1 MILRKAADYKTSPPN
16 VEKGQ
21 AELAADPPSLNMGSH
36 IQLRGSQIKLNATFL
51 SPEYYHVV
59 TIPPGARSIRIYET
73 NISTS
78 YISVRNSLK
87 KYYLNGHWS
96 VDWPGRYKFS
106 GTAFNYRRSYKEP
119 ESLTSSGPTNETLIV
134 EVETSFWFW
143 GWIWWPGA
151 FVSFSLWSELDVEL
165 QRSETGQSIQQAQ
178 GGSRLMLLPSLAQCL
193 NVYMY
198 LPVLPSLGLYQ
209 QILWVIAALF

>member
-1 MILRKAADYKTSPPN
+1 
-16 VEKGQ
+16 
-21 AELAADPPSLNMGSH
+21 MGS
-36 IQLRGSQIKLNATFL
+36 QVKLNATFL

-78 YISVRNSLK
+78 YISVRNSFK

-119 ESLTSSGPTNETLIV
+119 ESLTSTGPTNETLIV

-143 GWIWWPGA
+143 GWIWWPGT
-151 FVSFSLWSELDVEL
+151 FVRLSLWSELDVEL
-165 QRSETGQSIQQAQ
+165 
-178 GGSRLMLLPSLAQCL
+178 
-193 NVYMY
+193 
-198 LPVLPSLGLYQ
+198 
-209 QILWVIAALF
+209 

>member
-1 MILRKAADYKTSPPN
+1 MILRKAADYKTSPPA
-16 VEKGQ
+16 VEKEHP
-21 AELAADPPSLNMGSH
+21 ELAVDPPALNMGSH
-36 IQLRGSQIKLNATFL
+36 IQLWGNQVKVNATFL
-51 SPEYYHVV
+51 PPEYYHVV
-59 TIPPGARSIRIYET
+59 TIPTGARSIRIYET

-119 ESLTSSGPTNETLIV
+119 ESLTSTGPTNETLTV

-143 GWIWWPGA
+143 GWIWWPGP
-151 FVSFSLWSELDVEL
+151 FVSLSLWSELDVQL
-165 QRSETGQSIQQAQ
+165 
-178 GGSRLMLLPSLAQCL
+178 
-193 NVYMY
+193 
-198 LPVLPSLGLYQ
+198 
-209 QILWVIAALF
+209 